1 MIFAGAEALVQ
12 DGTVTIFAIS
22 FLAMEALALVL
33 LVGRRQI
40 LPILA
45 NGLAGLFLILALHA
59 ALTGGTITAVST
71 WLGLGGLAHIADLV
85 LRLRRRG

>member
-12 DGTVTIFAIS
+12 DGTVTILAIS
-22 FLAMEALALVL
+22 FLAVEALALVL
-33 LVGRRQI
+33 LARRQV

>member
-22 FLAMEALALVL
+22 FLAVEALALVL
-33 LVGRRQI
+33 LARRQV